1 MGDFQFYLNNIPT
14 QLSTMEPDWSNI
26 DAVRS
31 WLDSRY
37 PNSNNQTGSPLYR
50 YLKDELAGTQ
60 ELYRLEGRETHLSV
74 GDGGKFLKFLFENAG
89 DNTVYYRTMRETIYA
104 LKHYPEYKVPPT
116 PDTDEDDSPK
126 LESSEKRGRAEKA
139 QLKRKR
145 SSTHSASAV
154 NKAKIRRRN
163 SPTKDTTTDGELARI
178 QDERRS
184 TLRLRRNGE
193 VHKVV

>member
-1 MGDFQFYLNNIPT
+1 M
-14 QLSTMEPDWSNI
+14 
-26 DAVRS
+26 
-31 WLDSRY
+31 
-37 PNSNNQTGSPLYR
+37 
-50 YLKDELAGTQ
+50 
-60 ELYRLEGRETHLSV
+60 
-74 GDGGKFLKFLFENAG
+74 
-89 DNTVYYRTMRETIYA
+89 YYRTMRETIYPR
-104 LKHYPEYKVPPT
+104 KHYPEYKVPPT

-184 TLRLRRNGE
+184 TLRLTAKCTRLCSSCRGGFKNCGSRSSFKQGLVESKPLQARSVFFKARVRRIIYSLKQGF
-193 VHKVV
+193 VSPLKRGLTVAHVPA